1 MEMLMSNEL
10 KMLGKSPEISRVSKA
25 IKAMAKRDERVLILG
40 EVGSGRSFIAES
52 IHRLGAKRDKPFL
65 SIQCG
70 AIGDTIDVETIFGDG
85 TNGSHSESSYLAT
98 AKDGTIYFDG
108 IDRLNSTN
116 QDRLFNFLTT
126 MDNSK
131 DKKTKYD
138 PRIIAST
145 DPGLEE
151 AVRNR
156 QYRLDLFQWLNEF
169 RINLPPLRER
179 KQDIPFIFSY
189 FLEEFCRE
197 FGKAIPTVP
206 YDIFEAVLEYDWP
219 GNVAELRNCVR
230 NLVIMSPDGELSPEF
245 LPFRVKRNPLEVLA
259 TRDLPSAV
267 SEVERFLIRKAL
279 ARFEGNQTK
288 AARLLQVSEA
298 ALRYKMKKYG
308 FPSAR

>member
-1 MEMLMSNEL
+1 MLMSNEL
-10 KMLGKSPEISRVSKA
+10 RILGKSPEISRVSKA

-52 IHRLGAKRDKPFL
+52 IHRLSNRKDKPFL
-65 SIQCG
+65 AVQCG
-70 AIGDTIDVETIFGDG
+70 AIGDTIDEEWVFGDRVSF
-85 TNGSHSESSYLAT
+85 TGSKASYLASVEN
-98 AKDGTIYFDG
+98 GTIYFDG
-108 IDRLNSTN
+108 IDRLSTVH
-116 QDRLFNFLTT
+116 QDRLYNLLTT
-126 MDNSK
+126 ARRRK
-131 DKKTKYD
+131 DGHPRFE
-138 PRIIAST
+138 PRIVASA

-151 AVRNR
+151 EVRKR
-156 QYRLDLFQWLNEF
+156 HYRLDLFQWLNEF
-169 RINLPPLRER
+169 RINLPSLRER
-179 KQDIPFIFSY
+179 KQDIPFLFSH

-197 FGKAIPTVP
+197 FGKPIPTVP

-230 NLVIMSPDGELSPEF
+230 NLVIMSPDGELAPDF